1 MTKLRPTEDRLVVQ
15 PLESEEKSAGGIYL
29 PETAKEK
36 PTQGKVIAVGPGKML
51 KNGTRQEPAV
61 KVGET
66 VLFSKYAGTDV
77 KIDGVE
83 YKIIQENEVL
93 AVVE

>member
-1 MTKLRPTEDRLVVQ
+1 MAKLRPTEDRLVVQ

-36 PTQGKVIAVGPGKML
+36 PSQGKVISVGPGKML
-51 KNGTRQEPAV
+51 KNGTRMALAV
-61 KVGET
+61 KVGDT
-66 VLFSKYAGTDV
+66 VLFSKYGGTDF
-77 KIDGVE
+77 KLDGVE
-83 YKIIQENEVL
+83 YKIIQESEVL